1 MDSPGAYPESPI
13 DDEIV
18 YPCKGCGEILEE
30 GKAFEL
36 AGNRWHIDCFRCNT
50 CGTLLDSD
58 ANLLLLGDGSLICN
72 NCTYSCN
79 HCGNKIED
87 LAILTGDQAFCANCF
102 RCRNCKRKIENLRYA
117 RTSQGIFCMSCHES
131 LMARRRKKSKKPP
144 SIAPKVDKSLPAL
157 PPQEPS
163 TTSSSF
169 TPDIDTPSDAFSE
182 PPTTDVSP
190 RPPHPKRGDSS
201 SNFRRDVS
209 PAPESARRDN
219 TTLPATTYGKDT
231 ARSDPAD
238 AADDGILL
246 PFALDPNPAPGP
258 SPLGRPA
265 SRINERTPG
274 AKPAGNGEAKNGRDY
289 FNRPT
294 ADHRE
299 LLKENGSRDAS
310 RERKST
316 QPNQSQSPHIAF
328 QEKERQPSD
337 TIVDTLKKKD
347 GVNESPSAEPRSR
360 SQHATPTSASAAEP
374 FKLQDVPKG
383 KKADA
388 KRKESDDGSPLQ
400 SQQQQRSVSSNMISN
415 RLSRPVMESAFT
427 SSPPLGS
434 SDSPDSSESSFG
446 SSAVVERP
454 ARGDSL
460 NPGSLKP
467 PVSLSH
473 HDRPDGSPTTPTMSH
488 PERSSSAAAA
498 TAQLNAGL
506 GITAPMDPQSAKSLS
521 DVPVLP
527 ARSGGRPPPP
537 PTAESF
543 TSPRAPP
550 LPPGS
555 QVHKPNESLGSA
567 HSEAS
572 RDASTPGGLPRYS
585 HQGDFS
591 MDEDFARLLGSQD
604 GRDDKDSGVLRR
616 VSNAVSKHGR
626 SFSDRSSVTS
636 RGGHKKWPTNGS
648 IDISSPT
655 VASPDTKEEGANLRN
670 ELRRAQQR
678 IAELETEK
686 NGLQESMH
694 SAADIKQANTV
705 LREKRNT
712 MAVLDTQREMVIREL
727 EIMTE
732 HLKRAK
738 SSQGSMDI
746 GQLKSDILK
755 DFGISLQKLKDNL
768 GHQIEDLIT
777 KRSEL
782 TEEISNLIQMKD
794 KGFQEYES
802 LTAANA
808 RLSAMNR
815 DLVDNIQ
822 TNLKNNKKG
831 GQTTET
837 APNGLGIYN
846 AQQKGGKSEVSV
858 EAPSI
863 PHDHSYANIHE
874 TEAEATVAQPQV
886 VNIRKTGKPTKF
898 STWKKGSQAI
908 TKNVTKGF
916 KGAFGSDQKQDDY
929 NTIKV
934 IGTPYGSVHQ
944 QPDFASMSS
953 MSSSIKSREQD
964 QNAQRGWFSNKPTN
978 TRPGQTQYRPM
989 QHNES
994 NINLAADASTVLFGS
1009 DLTARCEFE
1018 KQMIPRIV
1026 SRCIEEVE
1034 LRGMDVEGI
1043 YRKSGG
1049 TSQVNQVRKGFETD
1063 SEHDISDPD
1072 LDIHS
1077 ITSAL
1082 KNYFRRLPVPLITFD
1097 VYDQFLEAG
1106 QLEEPAAQVKA
1117 LSAAVGEIPKAH
1129 RDTLQ
1134 FLVFHLSRVIQHQ
1147 SDNLMTP
1154 LNVAVVFA
1162 PTIMR
1167 PMDIQRELTDV
1178 QAQRVAVQALLENYK
1193 AVFGDE

>member
-1 MDSPGAYPESPI
+1 MESPGAYPESPI
-13 DDEIV
+13 DDEVV

-157 PPQEPS
+157 PPQEPA
-163 TTSSSF
+163 SSSF
-169 TPDIDTPSDAFSE
+169 TPDLDTPSEAFSE
-182 PPTTDVSP
+182 PPTTDASP
-190 RPPHPKRGDSS
+190 RPPHPRRGDSS
-201 SNFRRDVS
+201 SNFRRDAS
-209 PAPESARRDN
+209 PIPDLSRKDN
-219 TTLPATTYGKDT
+219 TTLPATTYGKD
-231 ARSDPAD
+231 ASRSEPAD
-238 AADDGILL
+238 TGDDGILL

-258 SPLGRPA
+258 SPLGRPT
-265 SRINERTPG
+265 SRINDRQG
-274 AKPAGNGEAKNGRDY
+274 AKSAGNVEGKSGRDY

-299 LLKENGSRDAS
+299 KLKENGSRDAS
-310 RERKST
+310 KERRQT
-316 QPNQSQSPHIAF
+316 YQPQAGSPHIAY
-328 QEKERQPSD
+328 QEKGRQPSD
-337 TIVDTLKKKD
+337 TMVDTLKKKKD
-347 GVNESPSAEPRSR
+347 GINESTLAEPRSK
-360 SQHATPTSASAAEP
+360 SQHASPAPSSAAEP
-374 FKLQDVPKG
+374 FKLQDVPKS

-388 KRKESDDGSPLQ
+388 KRKDSDDTASSY
-400 SQQQQRSVSSNMISN
+400 SQPQQRSASNTATP
-415 RLSRPVMESAFT
+415 SRHSRSFMEASFT
-427 SSPPLGS
+427 SSPPIGS
-434 SDSPDSSESSFG
+434 QDSPDTSESSFG
-446 SSAVVERP
+446 SNLVVERP

-460 NPGSLKP
+460 NPTAIKSSAP
-467 PVSLSH
+467 LSQ
-473 HDRPDGSPTTPTMSH
+473 HDRAGGSPTTPTLSH
-488 PERSSSAAAA
+488 PDRSSSATAA

-506 GITAPMDPQSAKSLS
+506 GITAAADTPSSRSLS

-527 ARSGGRPPPP
+527 ARSGGRPAPP
-537 PTAESF
+537 PTDTF

-550 LPPGS
+550 QPPS
-555 QVHKPNESLGSA
+555 AQIHKTSESMS
-567 HSEAS
+567 SEAS
-572 RDASTPGGLPRYS
+572 RDTYPPGGLPRYS

-591 MDEDFARLLGSQD
+591 MDEDFARLLGNQE
-604 GRDDKDSGVLRR
+604 GRDDKESGVLRR

-626 SFSDRSSVTS
+626 SFSDRSVTT
-636 RGGHKKWPTNGS
+636 RGHKKWPANGS
-648 IDISSPT
+648 VDISSPT
-655 VASPDTKEEGANLRN
+655 VPSPDSKEEGANLRN

-678 IAELETEK
+678 IAELEAEK

-738 SSQGSMDI
+738 NSQGSMDI

-755 DFGISLQKLKDNL
+755 DFGSSLQKLKDNL

-802 LTAANA
+802 LTAANT

-815 DLVDNIQ
+815 DIVDNIQ
-822 TNLKNNKKG
+822 TNLKNNKKP
-831 GQTTET
+831 GQS
-837 APNGLGIYN
+837 ADVPPNGLGIYT
-846 AQQKGGKSEVSV
+846 AQQKGGKSEISV
-858 EAPSI
+858 DTTSI
-863 PHDHSYANIHE
+863 PHDHSYANLHD
-874 TEAEATVAQPQV
+874 TESEATVAQPQV

-916 KGAFGSDQKQDDY
+916 KGAFGSEQKQEDY
-929 NTIKV
+929 QIKV

-944 QPDFASMSS
+944 QPDLVS
-953 MSSSIKSREQD
+953 MSSSIKSSQQD
-964 QNAQRGWFSNKPTN
+964 QNAQRGWFGGKPTGGK
-978 TRPGQTQYRPM
+978 PGQPQYRPM

-994 NINLAADASTVLFGS
+994 SLNLPADASTVLFGS

-1106 QLEEPAAQVKA
+1106 QLEEPSAQAKA
-1117 LSAAVGEIPKAH
+1117 LSAAVNEIPKAH

-1134 FLVFHLSRVIQHQ
+1134 FLVFHLSRVIQHAN
-1147 SDNLMTP
+1147 DNLMTP

-1167 PMDIQRELTDV
+1167 PLDIQRELTDV
-1178 QAQRVAVQALLENYK
+1178 QQQRVAVQALLENYK

>member
-13 DDEIV
+13 EDEVV

-157 PPQEPS
+157 PPQDPPTS
-163 TTSSSF
+163 TF
-169 TPDIDTPSDAFSE
+169 TPDLDTPSDVFSE
-182 PPTTDVSP
+182 PTTTDVSP
-190 RPPHPKRGDSS
+190 RPPNPRRGDSS
-201 SNFRRDVS
+201 SNFRRDAS
-209 PAPESARRDN
+209 PAADVSRRAVDN
-219 TTLPATTYGKDT
+219 TTLPATTYGKEPI
-231 ARSDPAD
+231 RSEPVDNG
-238 AADDGILL
+238 DDGILL

-258 SPLGRPA
+258 SPLGRPI
-265 SRINERTPG
+265 SRFNDRTLG
-274 AKPAGNGEAKNGRDY
+274 AKSTGAVDVKSARDY
-289 FNRPT
+289 FSRPT

-299 LLKENGSRDAS
+299 KLKENGSREAS
-310 RERKST
+310 KERRQTFQPQT
-316 QPNQSQSPHIAF
+316 QTQTQSPHIAF
-328 QEKERQPSD
+328 QEKGRQPSD
-337 TIVDTLKKKD
+337 TLVETLRKKKD
-347 GVNESPSAEPRSR
+347 PTNESPSAEPLSK
-360 SQHATPTSASAAEP
+360 SQHASPAPSSAAEP
-374 FKLQDVPKG
+374 FKLQDVPKN
-383 KKADA
+383 KKAEA
-388 KRKESDDGSPLQ
+388 KRKDSDELASPQ
-400 SQQQQRSVSSNMISN
+400 SQQQQRSVSHNTMSA
-415 RLSRPVMESAFT
+415 RLSRPLIEPTFT
-427 SSPPLGS
+427 SSPPMGS
-434 SDSPDSSESSFG
+434 QDSPDTSESSF
-446 SSAVVERP
+446 SSSLVLERP

-460 NPGSLKP
+460 KATTLKP
-467 PVSLSH
+467 SASLSQSERR
-473 HDRPDGSPTTPTMSH
+473 DRSPTTPTLSH
-488 PERSSSAAAA
+488 PERTSSTTVA
-498 TAQLNAGL
+498 TANLNAGL
-506 GITAPMDPQSAKSLS
+506 GITGPADSPSSRTLS

-537 PTAESF
+537 STDTF

-550 LPPGS
+550 QPPTT
-555 QVHKPNESLGSA
+555 QLHKPTESVSSA
-567 HSEAS
+567 QSEAS
-572 RDASTPGGLPRYS
+572 RDVPPGGLPRYS

-591 MDEDFARLLGSQD
+591 MDEDFARLLSSQE
-604 GRDDKDSGVLRR
+604 GREDKDGGVFRR

-626 SFSDRSSVTS
+626 SFSDRGSVTS
-636 RGGHKKWPTNGS
+636 RGHKKWPTNGS

-678 IAELETEK
+678 IAELEAEK

-732 HLKRAK
+732 HLKHAK
-738 SSQGSMDI
+738 NSQGSMDI

-755 DFGISLQKLKDNL
+755 DFGSSLQKLKDNL
-768 GHQIEDLIT
+768 GNQIEDLIT

-802 LTAANA
+802 LTAANT

-822 TNLKNNKKG
+822 TGLKNNKKP
-831 GQTTET
+831 GQNLDLP
-837 APNGLGIYN
+837 ANGLGIYN
-846 AQQKGGKSEVSV
+846 AQHKGGKSDISV
-858 EAPSI
+858 DAQPIAHE
-863 PHDHSYANIHE
+863 HSYANLHE
-874 TEAEATVAQPQV
+874 NEAEATVAQPQV

-898 STWKKGSQAI
+898 STWKKGGQAI

-916 KGAFGSDQKQDDY
+916 KGAFGSEQKQEEY
-929 NTIKV
+929 NVKV

-944 QPDFASMSS
+944 QPDIAS

-964 QNAQRGWFSNKPTN
+964 QGTPRGWFGGKPTN
-978 TRPGQTQYRPM
+978 ARPGQPPGYRPM
-989 QHNES
+989 QLNES
-994 NINLAADASTVLFGS
+994 SLNLAADATTQLFGS
-1009 DLTARCEFE
+1009 DLSARCEFE

-1049 TSQVNQVRKGFETD
+1049 TSQVNQVRQGFETD
-1063 SEHDISDPD
+1063 TEHDISDPD

-1077 ITSAL
+1077 VTSAL
-1082 KNYFRRLPVPLITFD
+1082 KNYFRRLPVPLITYD

-1106 QLEEPAAQVKA
+1106 QLEEPTAQAKA
-1117 LSAAVGEIPKAH
+1117 LSVAVNEIPKAH

-1134 FLVFHLSRVIQHQ
+1134 FLVFHLSRVIQHA

-1167 PMDIQRELTDV
+1167 PVDIQRELTDV
-1178 QAQRVAVQALLENYK
+1178 QQQRVAVQALLENYK
-1193 AVFGDE
+1193 IVFGDE